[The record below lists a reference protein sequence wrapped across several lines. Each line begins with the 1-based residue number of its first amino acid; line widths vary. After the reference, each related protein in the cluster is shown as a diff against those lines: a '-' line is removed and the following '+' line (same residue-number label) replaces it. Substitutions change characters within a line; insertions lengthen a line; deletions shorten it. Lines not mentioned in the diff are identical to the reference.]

1 MIVDIDQAVPLPLAA
16 GYDICIAGG
25 GVAGIVLAYTLAGRG
40 KRILLLEAGG
50 YEFSENSQSLYS
62 GANIG
67 REYFDLDV
75 TRLRYLG
82 GTSNHW
88 GGACRPLDVHDF
100 KRHDHIDES
109 GWPIGITD
117 IQPYLSEAR
126 EIMEISDFPAERAL
140 NGSGGRLRE
149 ISFRISRPPVRF
161 GEKYREFLASSD
173 AVDVFLSANLIDIDL
188 DPDSGRVSAFT
199 FRGYGEGGPIYKAYA
214 DRYVIAL
221 GGIENARTLLNAN
234 RQVPQGLGN
243 DHDLVGR
250 YFMEHLHHTLG
261 YHFTDSTKTRFGE
274 TNRAVSPTV
283 EMMRREQ
290 IANGAFVIGGI
301 YSFDDWSFPAN
312 VMLRSRAVLCAN
324 EAVKDFVERM
334 IGPLRCRPDRSGSL
348 SVFSEQIPN
357 RNSRI
362 RLSDENDR
370 FGLRR
375 PVLDW
380 QLLPM
385 DKKTI
390 RTGALEI
397 AKYFARNDIGRMKIL
412 DWVLDENDPLPPGID
427 KGEQVGGNHHMGT
440 TRMGAS
446 RQDGVVDRDC
456 RMFGVENLYVAG
468 SSVFCTVGH
477 AHPTLTIVQL
487 ALRLRD
493 HLAPA

>member
-40 KRILLLEAGG
+40 KRILLLEGGG

-88 GGACRPLDVHDF
+88 AGVCRPLDVHDF
-100 KRHDHIDES
+100 KRRDHIDGS

-126 EIMEISDFPAERAL
+126 EIMEISDFPAEPAL
-140 NGSGGRLRE
+140 NGSGGRLKE
-149 ISFRISRPPVRF
+149 FAFRFSPPVRF

-173 AVDVFLSANLIDIDL
+173 AVDVFLSANLIDIEL
-188 DPDSGRVSAFT
+188 DPDSGRVSAFA
-199 FRGYGEGGPIYKAYA
+199 FRGYDEGGPIYKAYA
-214 DRYVIAL
+214 DRYVLAL

-261 YHFTDSTKTRFGE
+261 YYVTDSTKTRFGE
-274 TNRAVSPTV
+274 ATRYVSPTV
-283 EMMRREQ
+283 EMMRREH
-290 IANGAFVIGGI
+290 IANAGFRINIIDGRDDG
-301 YSFDDWSFPAN
+301 SFAAN
-312 VMLRSRAVLCAN
+312 ARQLSRDVLCAN
-324 EAVKDFVERM
+324 EAVKDFVRRT
-334 IGPLRCRPDRSGSL
+334 IGPLRCHPDRSGEL
-348 SVFSEQIPN
+348 KVGSEQIPN

-362 RLSDENDR
+362 RLSDETDR

-397 AKYFARNDIGRMKIL
+397 AKYFARNDIGRVKIL
-412 DWVLDENDPLPPGID
+412 DWVLDENDPLLPGLD
-427 KGEQVGGNHHMGT
+427 KGEEVGGNHHLGT

-446 RQDGVVDRDC
+446 KQDGVVDRDC

-468 SSVFCTVGH
+468 SSVFRTAGH